1 MSTGFRDKAQLTAPT
16 WCVFSIRL
24 QNSRSGPNETKLQT
38 DILKPCGG
46 SRPTQRQ
53 LHVFITAQWLVPDI
67 DVSQSLTCKS
77 CGFKWAPPCWL
88 WRFFP
93 FGCCCSFMFTKDR
106 SWENTGTPLHRKLY
120 EVGIVLSVGRQRK
133 RQRDRGEWNQEGEK
147 KKNTTQKQNT
157 NNFHSSEQERLPT
170 PASAADHSSHS
181 SQLPDSKE
189 STSPSY
195 ENMSSCSWATH
206 QKTPWQGLRRIL
218 FLRMGLHFH
227 SRTEISLI
235 TTEARSMVLRSLLL
249 RMARALSN
257 LITAWTLTPS
267 LTTGDAFKDYG
278 SKHTD
283 LSG

>member
-1 MSTGFRDKAQLTAPT
+1 MFLSLSHARAVALSELHRADFGVSSPLDAAAVLCSPRTEVGKTQALPYIGSFMKLGSCSLLAGRGRDRETEE
-16 WCVFSIRL
+16 
-24 QNSRSGPNETKLQT
+24 NET
-38 DILKPCGG
+38 
-46 SRPTQRQ
+46 
-53 LHVFITAQWLVPDI
+53 
-67 DVSQSLTCKS
+67 
-77 CGFKWAPPCWL
+77 
-88 WRFFP
+88 
-93 FGCCCSFMFTKDR
+93 
-106 SWENTGTPLHRKLY
+106 RK
-120 EVGIVLSVGRQRK
+120 
-133 RQRDRGEWNQEGEK
+133 GEK

-170 PASAADHSSHS
+170 PAPAADHSSHS

-218 FLRMGLHFH
+218 FLRMGMHFH

-257 LITAWTLTPS
+257 LITARTLTPS

-278 SKHTD
+278 SKHTN